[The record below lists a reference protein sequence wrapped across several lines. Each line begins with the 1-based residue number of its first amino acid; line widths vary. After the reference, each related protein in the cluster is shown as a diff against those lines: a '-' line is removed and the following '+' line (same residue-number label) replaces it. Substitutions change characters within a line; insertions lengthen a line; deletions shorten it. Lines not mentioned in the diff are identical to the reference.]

1 MKKSKIIGLCLGF
14 TALTAVAITTPFLV
28 TSCSSTTDSDAITA
42 NILKE
47 FITITN
53 PSSSGQDKLPDN
65 AIVTGE
71 NAATIYTGNHETIS
85 FTLQTDIKKIMTLR
99 GTDLEYVDVTS
110 VTWRDVENSDFTL
123 KSNTFTLIK
132 KLTNDNNTTKYF
144 ETTLVADIVGTER
157 QENQDTNTGNG
168 GSANGSTNGND
179 SVTTYAENNATQPK
193 TVKKTLSIKLFIA
206 LGNNPKT
213 QSN

>member
-28 TSCSSTTDSDAITA
+28 TSCSSTTADNDAITA
-42 NILKE
+42 NIKKE
-47 FITITN
+47 FITMVTPA
-53 PSSSGQDKLPDN
+53 PSGNDKLPDN

-85 FTLQTDIKKIMTLR
+85 FTLQTDIKKIMSVR
-99 GTDLEYVDVTS
+99 GTDLEYVNVTS

-144 ETTLVADIVGTER
+144 ETTLVADIEGTEIP
-157 QENQDTNTGNG
+157 EDNDTNTGNSG
-168 GSANGSTNGND
+168 TTNGSA
-179 SVTTYAENNATQPK
+179 TTYAEADATEPK
-193 TVKKTLSIKLFIA
+193 KVKKTLSIKLFIA